1 MSDDSPAA
9 PGPEI
14 PDKLVLAIVQAEDA
28 DDALAALT
36 ERGLRV
42 TRLASTGGFLRQ
54 GNTTLLVGTTTAR
67 VNETLQV
74 LRDTCRTRSAHV
86 AVPAEPPSL
95 VHSYLIEVEV
105 GGATVLVLDVAHY
118 EQL

>member
-1 MSDDSPAA
+1 MSERSAA
-9 PGPEI
+9 GEAT

-28 DDALAALT
+28 EDAIGALT
-36 ERGLRV
+36 QRGLRV

-54 GNTTLLVGTTTAR
+54 GNTTLIIGTTAAR
-67 VNETLQV
+67 VDEALEV
-74 LRDTCRTRSAHV
+74 LRGTCRTRSAHV

-105 GGATVLVLDVAHY
+105 GGAIVFVLDVAHF
-118 EQL
+118 EQI